1 MIASLRRFG
10 NGHKWLLS
18 PKASA
23 LLYVRKDH
31 QRWMCQH
38 EVPGKGKTPCHAEP
52 TVVDSFNDSWV
63 TSYTVRPPSPLLLPT
78 LCRLLRS
85 PEGQPL
91 SARVQW
97 DGTRDRSA
105 FASIHHSWR
114 CQAAIDVSDIQLLR
128 LNRTGS
134 NHCQMSVMLS

>member
-63 TSYTVRPPSPLLLPT
+63 TSYTVRPPGAPHLLL
-78 LCRLLRS
+78 LL
-85 PEGQPL
+85 
-91 SARVQW
+91 
-97 DGTRDRSA
+97 
-105 FASIHHSWR
+105 FAS
-114 CQAAIDVSDIQLLR
+114 R
-128 LNRTGS
+128 LFAS
-134 NHCQMSVMLS
+134 